1 MVTGFQFSKDPRL
14 GPGSLWSAMPI
25 PAGKALA
32 NAGEKAAI
40 QVLSALILHA
50 DGRSPYVFPTV
61 KTIERY
67 VTLKDINIAIATNTL
82 VKFGFIRVEK
92 IKTGRTFR
100 HQYEILRACFHFS
113 EFNEIASR
121 YKMPKGLCCGCRN
134 WVYGDDWYTRRG
146 TDRIADVKFRVHTNC
161 GGIIKELTKAQL
173 KEIQAWEESAGMPN

>member
-1 MVTGFQFSKDPRL
+1 MVTPFEFSKDPRL

-40 QVLSALILHA
+40 QVLNALIIHA
-50 DGRSPYVFPTV
+50 DGRSSFVFPTI

-67 VTLKDINIAIATNTL
+67 VTLKDTNIKVATKTL
-82 VKFGFIRVEK
+82 VKFGFIKVK
-92 IKTGRTFR
+92 SIKQGRTFR
-100 HQYEILRACFHFS
+100 YQYEILRACFHFS
-113 EFNEIASR
+113 DFNDVASR
-121 YKMPKGLCCGCRN
+121 YKFPKGLCRACKH

-146 TDRIADVKFRVHTNC
+146 TDRIADVKVRVHTNC

-173 KEIQAWEESAGMPN
+173 KQIQVWEESAGMPN

>member
-1 MVTGFQFSKDPRL
+1 MVKEFQFSKDPRL
-14 GPGSLWSAMPI
+14 GPGSLWAAMPI

-40 QVLSALILHA
+40 QVLNALLIHA
-50 DGRSPYVFPTV
+50 DGRSPKVFPTV

-67 VTLKDINIAIATNTL
+67 VTLKDTNIAIAIDTL

-92 IKTGRTFR
+92 IKTGRTHR

-113 EFNEIASR
+113 EFNKLASR
-121 YKMPKGLCCGCRN
+121 YKIPKGLCCGCRN
-134 WVYGDDWYTRRG
+134 WVYGDEWYTRRG
-146 TDRIADVKFRVHTNC
+146 TDRIADVKVRVHTNC

-173 KEIQAWEESAGMPN
+173 KQIQIWEESAEMPH